1 MTFVMVLLHLA
12 AALWAPVALF
22 VTVPLHLVVIAVR
35 GRRPAPPSPTTHC
48 RCPDC
53 RELVL
58 LEARVCK
65 HCGCRLIPQSEQIT

>member
-1 MTFVMVLLHLA
+1 MTIIMVLLHLA
-12 AALWAPVALF
+12 AAAWAPVALF
-22 VTVPLHLVVIAVR
+22 LTIPAHVALHYL
-35 GRRPAPPSPTTHC
+35 RRRAADRPSPRTHC

-65 HCGCRLIPQSEQIT
+65 HCGCTLIPQASPN